1 MKALNSYDDLR
12 ITEDYM
18 NEFFTEIK
26 ETENTMTEGAA
37 GVERTHSHG
46 GMLVSAGYLQDG
58 GLATMDAWLDQIN

>member
-1 MKALNSYDDLR
+1 
-12 ITEDYM
+12 M

-26 ETENTMTEGAA
+26 ETENTMTE